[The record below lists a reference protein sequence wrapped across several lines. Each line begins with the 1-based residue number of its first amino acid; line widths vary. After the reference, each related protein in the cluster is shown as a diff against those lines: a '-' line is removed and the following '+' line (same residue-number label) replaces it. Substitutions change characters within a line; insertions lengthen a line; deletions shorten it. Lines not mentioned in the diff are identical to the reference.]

1 MQTDNIEHGSAET
14 EVLTR
19 CNFCGSSKQ
28 KPYDQV
34 GNWNIVQ
41 CQRCDFCFTNPR
53 PTPESLPSFY
63 TEDYFKDS
71 HETRFNFFH
80 EDGAMKSSDELGF
93 ASRIAD
99 IEENLP
105 TRGKLLE
112 IGSAMGHFLDAMKR
126 RGWQVKGIEISQDAI
141 ELARQG
147 NIEVFCGVLEE
158 FQSDEKF
165 DVVCMYQVLEHVPDP
180 AYVIERSRQLLSE
193 GGLLVIEVPNLE
205 SFDAKIN
212 RQRRNWN
219 YDLPRHLNHF
229 RPGVLRNKLREN
241 GFEIVE
247 VDFYYPNFIIAL
259 SALLQRLKPASP
271 PAPPAT
277 SHDSERGAD
286 GTDSIRFPPRARK
299 LRNRKTRLIKR
310 IARHFP
316 GWRFTII
323 ARKVGQ

>member
-1 MQTDNIEHGSAET
+1 MKPTTVKVSHAQTET
-14 EVLTR
+14 LQR
-19 CNFCGSSKQ
+19 CNFCHSTTFKFH
-28 KPYDQV
+28 DQIKD
-34 GNWNIVQ
+34 WTIV
-41 CQRCDFCFTNPR
+41 RCAACGFCFTNPR
-53 PTPESLPSFY
+53 PTLESLPTFY
-63 TEDYFKDS
+63 TEDYFKDNY
-71 HETRFNFFH
+71 ETRFNFFH

-93 ASRIAD
+93 AARIAD

-105 TRGKLLE
+105 KRGKLLE
-112 IGSAMGHFLDAMKR
+112 IGSAMGHFLEAMKR
-126 RGWQVKGIEISQDAI
+126 RGWDVRGIEISADAI
-141 ELARQG
+141 ELAQQQG
-147 NIEVFCGVLEE
+147 IEVFCGILEE
-158 FQSDEKF
+158 YQSDEHF
-165 DVVCMYQVLEHVPDP
+165 DVVCLYQVLEHVPDP

-212 RQRRNWN
+212 RQRRAWN

-247 VDFYYPNFIIAL
+247 IDFYYPNFLIAL
-259 SALLQRLKPASP
+259 SALLQRLKPASQAAAQESVSKLEVAGP
-271 PAPPAT
+271 GSP
-277 SHDSERGAD
+277 
-286 GTDSIRFPPRARK
+286 RFPPRARK